1 MSKKFKEIEGNYDNL
16 EQITLNKQ
24 DLKDLVSQIID
35 SRELSAKYLKELLKT
50 DIIMIGDITK
60 LE

>member
-24 DLKDLVSQIID
+24 DLKDLVS
-35 SRELSAKYLKELLKT
+35 
-50 DIIMIGDITK
+50 
-60 LE
+60 